1 MENAVELDEIDRQLI
16 ALLQD
21 DASRPV
27 KWLADQLGISIS
39 SVHRR
44 REALRDKGVI
54 RRFTVEVDPGSAG
67 RPTLFLVEVLLER
80 ETVSAVE
87 QFKRR
92 MRTCHDVLQCYHV
105 TGDRTFVLLVALR
118 ESADFPRFAAWLCAD
133 GSETLRIR
141 TSLVMD
147 QVKPDFK
154 SRAPRR
160 RLTV

>member
-1 MENAVELDEIDRQLI
+1 MEKNVELDEVDARLI

-27 KWLADQLGISIS
+27 KWLAAKLNISIS

-54 RRFTVEVDPGSAG
+54 RRFTIEVDPVRAG

-80 ETVSAVE
+80 ESVRAVA

-92 MRTCHDVLQCYHV
+92 MRTSPDVLQCYHV
-105 TGDRTFVLLVALR
+105 TGDRTFVLLVALG

-133 GSETLRIR
+133 DSETLRIR

-147 QVKPDFK
+147 QVKLDFK
-154 SRAPRR
+154 SR
-160 RLTV
+160 VY